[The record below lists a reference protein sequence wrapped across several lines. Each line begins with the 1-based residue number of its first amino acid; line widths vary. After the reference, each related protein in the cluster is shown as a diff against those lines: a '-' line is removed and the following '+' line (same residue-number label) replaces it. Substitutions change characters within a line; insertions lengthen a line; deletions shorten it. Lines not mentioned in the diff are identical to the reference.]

1 MTTTTVLI
9 YREWL
14 QLLRFGS
21 ISVGI
26 NRVVDKEAKS
36 VQLLDL
42 LTYTPEI
49 DYRDKTSLIACEF
62 TAVQSDA
69 KVEICVEDVLS
80 WIPLSQATLTDL
92 EPEAERLKCHL
103 AKSPWGTSYEEFVR
117 ETYRSKLKGVLER
130 WLSSFQ
136 LEGDFETANSQK
148 VELPRVREISFPGKP
163 FSGIYYAIEGH
174 AHDKPF
180 DLKESAKRF
189 KAEFLQNQ
197 YTGFGGYPKQLE
209 YADLLTNSKDQG
221 FTLLALALLYTYTSL
236 EKGLLD
242 FCTFHNDVIWLSEKT
257 TPQEA
262 LNVASIVGRHH
273 GPEYMTGIFC
283 SSSNKNA
290 FVEDRE
296 VTAYLATFQDDVAQR
311 KQQSTGGEGE
321 QNVTEAVVPSV
332 DQATDGAATADLV
345 QADDNTQRVVE
356 DSQSKSDSG
365 GNDSHDTVAAGE
377 LTESINEPQADPS
390 SEKSE
395 QPNSESATESE
406 SSEPEVDV
414 TEPNAKPTTD
424 GEAATGSDDSD
435 HGTKEAN
442 QNTDS
447 MDGVVEAVATPKS
460 EANADSGTAP
470 TDDKPKDSIGDGDPS
485 YQVDK
490 HDTPAQEP
498 DENYTSGTPET
509 VPVSDLGE
517 ADGKLNESSD
527 SGALE
532 LPRDPRSQ
540 AKSNRKGNN
549 SVKRSQSGS
558 GSQKSIDKTPG
569 NSVSIETGLFSPPV
583 DEAKVN

>member
-1 MTTTTVLI
+1 MTSTTVLI

-62 TAVQSDA
+62 TALQSDA

-136 LEGDFETANSQK
+136 LEGDFETANFQK

-163 FSGIYYAIEGH
+163 FSGTYYAIEGH

-257 TPQEA
+257 TAQEA

-296 VTAYLATFQDDVAQR
+296 VTAYLATFQHEFT
-311 KQQSTGGEGE
+311 KGKPQSTGGEDE
-321 QNVTEAVVPSV
+321 QDVIEAVVPSV
-332 DQATDGAATADLV
+332 DQATDGAVTEDIV
-345 QADDNTQRVVE
+345 QADDNTQKVVE
-356 DSQSKSDSG
+356 DSQSESDSG

-377 LTESINEPQADPS
+377 RTESTNEPQADSS
-390 SEKSE
+390 SEQSE
-395 QPNSESATESE
+395 QPNSKSASE
-406 SSEPEVDV
+406 STDV
-414 TEPNAKPTTD
+414 AEALTEPCTKSMTD
-424 GEAATGSDDSD
+424 NDAAIATDHSD

-447 MDGVVEAVATPKS
+447 MDGVVEAVETPKS
-460 EANADSGTAP
+460 EANADSDTAP
-470 TDDKPKDSIGDGDPS
+470 TDDKPKDAIGDGDPS
-485 YQVDK
+485 YQGHK
-490 HDTPAQEP
+490 HDTPSQEP

-517 ADGKLNESSD
+517 ADGKLDESSD

-532 LPRDPRSQ
+532 LPRVPRSQ

-558 GSQKSIDKTPG
+558 GSQKSNDKTAG
-569 NSVSIETGLFSPPV
+569 NSVSIETGLFSPPD